1 MNQKILLR
9 ELPEEE
15 RPREKLLRK
24 GAAALSNSELLA
36 ILLRTG
42 TREVPVTELAQ
53 RVLALRPEGLAYLA
67 DCTPE
72 ELSVLPGL
80 GTAKACQIT
89 AALELGRRLAAAPR
103 TKRVQIEGPE
113 TIARLFMEELRYR
126 KQEVFRILLL
136 NTRHEILAVQE
147 ISAGDLNSSIA
158 HPREVFRD
166 AVRRSAAF
174 LVAAH
179 NHPSGDPQPSRND
192 LRITRR
198 LAETGSILG
207 IPLLDH
213 IIIGDGEYVSL
224 REEGHLQDQ

>member
-1 MNQKILLR
+1 MNQTYLLR

-15 RPREKLLRK
+15 RPREKLLCR
-24 GAAALSNSELLA
+24 GASALSNSELLA

-42 TREVPVTELAQ
+42 TRDVPVTELAH
-53 RVLALRPEGLAYLA
+53 RVLALRPEGLAFLA

-72 ELSVLPGL
+72 ELAVLPGM
-80 GTAKACQIT
+80 GPAKACQIA
-89 AALELGRRLAAAPR
+89 AALELGRRMATAPR
-103 TKRVQIEGPE
+103 TKRVQVQSPE
-113 TIARLFMEELRYR
+113 TIAALFSEEMRYL
-126 KQEVFRILLL
+126 KQEVFRVILL
-136 NTRHEILAVQE
+136 NNRHEILAIREV
-147 ISAGDLNSSIA
+147 SAGDLSSSIA

-179 NHPSGDPQPSRND
+179 NHPSGDPQPSKND
-192 LRITRR
+192 LKITRR
-198 LAETGSILG
+198 LAETGAILG

-224 REEGHLQDQ
+224 RDEGYLQTE